1 MKKLYIIGNGFDL
14 HHGLRTH
21 YYDFAQY
28 LERSNNEL
36 FILLEKYISFPVNHN
51 SLWKDFESN
60 LANLDIDEILSDN
73 SIYLPDIANDN
84 FRERDLHVLPDM
96 MEDFFQK
103 LTEGLFESFLD
114 FIQLV
119 EYPGSASSKM
129 IQLDINETFLT
140 FNYTNTL
147 ERLYGVQK
155 GKVTYIHNS
164 AFYGLEPIILGHG
177 INPNNFEDTLPEP
190 PDDLA
195 PEDYSTWY
203 NEIES
208 WDYSF
213 DTGRETLQ
221 QFFNK
226 TFKST
231 EKVIKQKQKFFE
243 VIKQYD
249 EINIFGHSL
258 SDIDMPYFK
267 EIYNQSR
274 KDTIWKV
281 SYYCL
286 IEKKQHF
293 IKLMELGV
301 QPDKLEL
308 LELKDIQKNNRQLCL
323 EL

>member
-14 HHGLRTH
+14 HHGLKTH

-36 FILLEKYISFPVNHN
+36 FVTLEKYISFPVSQN
-51 SLWKDFESN
+51 SLWKDFETN
-60 LANLDIDEILSDN
+60 LANLGIDEILSDN
-73 SIYLPDIANDN
+73 SIYLPDIANDD
-84 FRERDLHVLPDM
+84 FRDRDLHIFPDM
-96 MEDFFQK
+96 MENFFRL
-103 LTEGLFESFLD
+103 LTEDLFQEFKD

-119 EYPGSASSKM
+119 EYPESASSKM
-129 IQLDINETFLT
+129 IQLDFNETFLT

-164 AFYGLEPIILGHG
+164 AFYGYEPMILGHG
-177 INPNNFEDTLPEP
+177 INPKNFEDKLPEP
-190 PDDLA
+190 PDHLTQ
-195 PEDYSTWY
+195 EDYSKWY
-203 NEIES
+203 DENVP

-221 QFFNK
+221 QYFEK

-231 EKVIKQKQKFFE
+231 EKVIKKKQKFFE
-243 VIKQYD
+243 LIKQFD

-267 EIYNQSR
+267 EIYKQSR

-293 IKLMELGV
+293 TKMMELGV

-308 LELKDIQKNNRQLCL
+308 FELKDIQRNNRQLRL
-323 EL
+323 DL